1 MSQQRQLICSI
12 LLFVVCL
19 VLAMP
24 DKRKGSTERKP
35 SDSRV
40 HLIHA
45 DRLYFDER
53 THRTAQF
60 LVGNVKFDHDGVI
73 MLCDSAL
80 FYEASNSFD
89 AFGNVKMIQG
99 DTLSLQSDVLYYN
112 GLDQLAK
119 ARYNVVLVHRETTL
133 YTDSLDFDRLY
144 NLGYFFEGGRLLD
157 QGNELTSDWG
167 EYSPSTREAVF
178 NYNVKL
184 LNPAPPEPTKT
195 TLISDTLHYNT
206 QTAIAFIVG
215 PSNIDHGDS
224 HIYSESG
231 YYNTQNNESYLLD
244 RSILTNNGKR
254 LVGDSI
260 VWDSEI
266 EAGKAFGNIEYID
279 VINKNAFTGNY
290 CFYDENNGYFEA
302 YDSAVVADF
311 SQQDTLWA
319 HADTFKVITF
329 FNDTDSM
336 YRVMHGYKHMRAFRA
351 DVQAVCDSLVYNSK
365 DSCLTMYQ
373 DPIMWLNGQQLLG
386 EEIQIFLNDS
396 TMDSIKV
403 LRQALS
409 VEKLDSIHYNQVT
422 GKEINSYFNN
432 GEIYL
437 TTVNSNVYLNYYP
450 FDEDSIMVEMNYTE
464 TALLKLFLE
473 HRRVDHIWMP
483 AATGVMYP
491 IPLIPANKLY
501 LSNFA
506 WFDYIRP
513 YDKTDLFVWRS
524 KKEGSGLKESVQRS
538 APRQKLSNIRKQNTE
553 AAKPEEKK
561 EAGNEPEKAKAPEEG
576 ADTKTAQPLQ
586 TDSVKAEQQ
595 AQTATAQTAQ
605 PLQTDTVKAEQQAQ
619 NGSATEEKKEQ

>member
-1 MSQQRQLICSI
+1 MSRHRQLICSI
-12 LLFVVCL
+12 LLFVFCL
-19 VLAMP
+19 AMAMP
-24 DKRKGSTERKP
+24 DKRKASSERKP

-60 LVGNVKFDHDGVI
+60 LVGNVKFNHDGVI
-73 MLCDSAL
+73 LLCDSAL

-89 AFGNVKMIQG
+89 AFGNVKMLQG
-99 DTLSLQSDVLYYN
+99 DTLSLLSDVLYYN

-119 ARYNVVLVHRETTL
+119 ARYNVVLEHRETTL
-133 YTDSLDFDRLY
+133 YTDSLDYDRLY

-167 EYSPSTREAVF
+167 EYSPATREAIF

-266 EAGKAFGNIEYID
+266 EAGKAYGNIEYID
-279 VINKNAFTGNY
+279 VINKNIFTGNY
-290 CFYDENNGYFEA
+290 CFYNENQGYFEA
-302 YDSAVVADF
+302 ADSAVVADY

-319 HADTFKVITF
+319 HADTFKVITHF
-329 FNDTDSM
+329 IDTDSM
-336 YRVMHGYKHMRAFRA
+336 YRIMHGYKHMRAFRK
-351 DVQAVCDSLVYNSK
+351 DVQAVCDSLIYSTK
-365 DSCLTMYQ
+365 DSCMIMYQ

-386 EEIQIFLNDS
+386 EEIQIFFNDS
-396 TMDSIKV
+396 TMDSIRV

-409 VEKLDSIHYNQVT
+409 VEKLDSIHYNQVM

-464 TALLKLFLE
+464 TTLLKLFLE
-473 HRRVDHIWMP
+473 HRRVDRIWMP

-501 LSNFA
+501 LQNFA

-513 YDKTDLFVWRS
+513 LDKHDLFVWRS
-524 KKEGSGLKESVQRS
+524 KKEGSQLKESVQRS

-553 AAKPEEKK
+553 AVKPEEKK
-561 EAGNEPEKAKAPEEG
+561 DEPKQTEPANDDEPKQTEPANDEPKQAEPASDEPKQAEPEEG
-576 ADTKTAQPLQ
+576 VNKTR
-586 TDSVKAEQQ
+586 
-595 AQTATAQTAQ
+595 
-605 PLQTDTVKAEQQAQ
+605 
-619 NGSATEEKKEQ
+619 

>member
-1 MSQQRQLICSI
+1 MSQQRQFICSI

-178 NYNVKL
+178 NYN
-184 LNPAPPEPTKT
+184 
-195 TLISDTLHYNT
+195 DT

-266 EAGKAFGNIEYID
+266 EAGKAFGNIEYTD

-464 TALLKLFLE
+464 TALLKLFIE

-576 ADTKTAQPLQ
+576 TDTKTAQPLQ
-586 TDSVKAEQQ
+586 TDSVKADQQ
-595 AQTATAQTAQ
+595 AQNGSAQTAQ
-605 PLQTDTVKAEQQAQ
+605 PLQNDSVKAEQQAQ